1 MGGEDVYARLVRYSR
16 YGPSKIRPTVVAVMV
31 AVDLVVAIFAWR
43 DLKERSEDSIR
54 GSKRFWH
61 LAIVANPGNS
71 IVYWLVGRRRID

>member
-1 MGGEDVYARLVRYSR
+1 
-16 YGPSKIRPTVVAVMV
+16 MV
-31 AVDLVVAIFAWR
+31 AVDLVAAVFAWR
-43 DLKERSEDSIR
+43 DLKQRSEDSIR